1 MFEFLQ
7 SISDWFQ
14 TGIYTFFQE
23 AAAYFLTTMLIW
35 WVKVKIMGLEFAWG
49 VAQGVLNGFQISQ
62 KLSAAFALLPSEVL
76 GTVNFFRF
84 PEAVNLILTGAAT
97 RWVIKFIPGL

>member
-7 SISDWFQ
+7 SIADFFT

-23 AAAYFLTTMLIW
+23 AASYFMVTLLIW
-35 WVKVKIMGLEFAWG
+35 WIKVKIMGLEFAWG
-49 VAQGVLNGFQISQ
+49 VASSVLQGFQISA
-62 KLSAAFALLPSEVL
+62 KLATAFGYLSAEAQA
-76 GTVNFFRF
+76 TVSFFRF